1 MPQDQKNNREIGLL
15 DTTKPNYNG
24 SYWDAELI
32 VVIKGQKALK
42 TIQWTTITKLYKN
55 WGDWRIRLAVWLIG
69 TTKM

>member
-1 MPQDQKNNREIGLL
+1 MEDQKNNREIGLL
-15 DTTKPNYNG
+15 HTIEPDYTHN
-24 SYWDAELI
+24 YWDAKLI
-32 VVIKGQKALK
+32 VGIKGQKALK